1 MIQPADKE
9 PETGS
14 RDPYLRLL
22 SVCAVIGV
30 AIGLPFALKAGAEFF
45 LPLTAALILAIAL
58 VPVLSWLERRG
69 LPSGLSAAI
78 CVIGLISFINAALA
92 LIVLPASGW
101 FVGLPERLPR
111 IRANLAP
118 LIDFYANLQRF
129 VERSLQAFATE
140 TAAQAQAVAVET
152 PSSLLGYLTESAPAA
167 AVQTLFGLLLIF
179 FFLAGWT
186 RLRRRTIESRG
197 SFGSALT
204 TARVIQNVVDATTAY
219 ISTITI
225 INLALGLAVALVLWM
240 IGMPSPFMW
249 GGIVALCNFVPY
261 VGPVIAALLLALGG
275 LMTFDSIALALLPAL
290 VQISFHTVEANLV
303 TPMILGRRLTLNPML
318 ILISL
323 SFWGWIWGAPGA
335 FLAVPILLVIQTI
348 WSTLSERDGAPAV
361 PTESATGANADDAAK
376 KASMPHLGG

>member
-1 MIQPADKE
+1 MNQPADNPSE
-9 PETGS
+9 VGP
-14 RDPYLRLL
+14 RDPYLRVLT
-22 SVCAVIGV
+22 VCAVIGV

-118 LIDFYANLQRF
+118 LIDFYENLQRF
-129 VERSLQAFATE
+129 VERSLQTFATE

-152 PSSLLGYLTESAPAA
+152 PSSFLGYLTESAPAA

-225 INLALGLAVALVLWM
+225 INLALGLAVALALWM

-348 WSTLSERDGAPAV
+348 WSTLSERDGAPAA
-361 PTESATGANADDAAK
+361 PTETATGANADDAGK

>member
-111 IRANLAP
+111 IRANLSP
-118 LIDFYANLQRF
+118 LIDFYENLQRF
-129 VERSLQAFATE
+129 VERSLQTFATE

-152 PSSLLGYLTESAPAA
+152 PSSFLGYLTESAPAA

-348 WSTLSERDGAPAV
+348 WSTLSERDGAPAA
-361 PTESATGANADDAAK
+361 PTETATGANADDAGK